1 MHIQKVFVILAF
13 NNQLMETVISLLVQ
27 IPVMGSKLEAPVRAI
42 LGESSLVF
50 L

>member
-27 IPVMGSKLEAPVRAI
+27 IPVMGSKLEAPVRTI